1 MGLVAVRPPGT
12 LSAAR
17 HIIVQGIAL
26 LGRQLARDLA
36 HDRNDLLHVITAGAA
51 GSTSQQIPRRRADHR
66 LAGPQTPN
74 RPDTCCPPRS
84 RSCSRRRRRAAGAS
98 GRHPDPWGPT
108 VTACAPRRPASWSG
122 RRWSLGDRPRCMSGG
137 PRAARPVFTRS
148 GAMSCGMLTA
158 LRKAFPDNGYVF
170 TTERRTPFTTDAIN
184 RLIKNIGNRAEP
196 ATAGPLPHAAPL
208 LRLQAGQRRD
218 RYQGDPRLAR
228 PRVDHAHHALHTTEP
243 GAVQGFWRD

>member
-1 MGLVAVRPPGT
+1 MEWAQVEFGR
-12 LSAAR
+12 SAA
-17 HIIVQGIAL
+17 
-26 LGRQLARDLA
+26 
-36 HDRNDLLHVITAGAA
+36 LHV
-51 GSTSQQIPRRRADHR
+51 RRAK
-66 LAGPQTPN
+66 G
-74 RPDTCCPPRS
+74 
-84 RSCSRRRRRAAGAS
+84 GKAS
-98 GRHPDPWGPT
+98 VHPIRGYEL
-108 VTACAPRRPASWSG
+108 R
-122 RRWSLGDRPRCMSGG
+122 
-137 PRAARPVFTRS
+137 
-148 GAMSCGMLTA
+148 MLTA